1 MWLAYTI
8 IISAV
13 IYYFIMPS
21 AEKTVELKQKLT
33 KKDDEGPE

>member
-21 AEKTVELKQKLT
+21 AEKAVELKQKLT
-33 KKDDEGPE
+33 KKDEGPE